1 MCVIFIL
8 IEILVKITQSIVVV
22 SILFS
27 LEHVV
32 DGVDVNNIT

>member
-8 IEILVKITQSIVVV
+8 IEILIKMTQSIIVVL
-22 SILFS
+22 ILFS
-27 LEHVV
+27 LEYVV